1 MTYFKQRRVME
12 FHKKNT
18 LEKLVEGGKPVP
30 EGTLP
35 SGAQGKPT
43 GGV

>member
-18 LEKLVEGGKPVP
+18 LERLVREGVKEVPGGTVLEGGV
-30 EGTLP
+30 
-35 SGAQGKPT
+35 QGKSR
-43 GGV
+43 